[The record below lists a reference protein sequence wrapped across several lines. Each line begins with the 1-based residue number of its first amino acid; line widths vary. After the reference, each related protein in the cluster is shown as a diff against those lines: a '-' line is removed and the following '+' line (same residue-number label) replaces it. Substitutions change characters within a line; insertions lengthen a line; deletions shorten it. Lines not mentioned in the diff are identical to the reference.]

1 MAILGRMRS
10 PAWLVLVLALPL
22 PAAAEQAYKIIG
34 VDGAV
39 IYTDRPA
46 PGAREIKIPRPS
58 SYAPRELAVSRLT
71 PEPEPVARDAYA
83 SIRIVKPEPEATIHT
98 GEGEGGVDVDVQLEP
113 ELQEGHTLTYSI
125 DGKETAKGLRTN
137 RVRVTDLDRGAH
149 HLDVS
154 VRDEGGVLVGRSDR
168 VTFHVR
174 RPSINDPLR
183 PNQPKDRPGSA
194 ATPTP
199 LPAQAGYAPAAPTK
213 FTPPPAAGYAPP
225 AGQKQPYAPSTAAP
239 YAPAYTPPPP

>member
-1 MAILGRMRS
+1 MLQPMKTL
-10 PAWLVLVLALPL
+10 AWLALASLS
-22 PAAAEQAYKIIG
+22 AASVHAEQAYKIIG
-34 VDGAV
+34 ADGAI
-39 IYTDRPA
+39 IYTDRPVE
-46 PGAREIKIPRPS
+46 GAVEIRIPKPS
-58 SYAPRELAVSRLT
+58 SYVPRELSVTRLS

-83 SIRIVKPEPEATIHT
+83 AIRIVKPEPEATIHDGT
-98 GEGEGGVDVDVQLEP
+98 EGGVDVDVQLDP
-113 ELQEGHTLTYSI
+113 PLQEGHTLAYEV

-137 RVRVTDLDRGAH
+137 RVRITDLDRGTH
-149 HLDVS
+149 HVDVT

-183 PNQPKDRPGSA
+183 PDNPKGSPGTP

-199 LPAQAGYAPAAPTK
+199 LPAPAGYAPGAPAK

-225 AGQKQPYAPSTAAP
+225 AMQKRPYAPPTGNP
-239 YAPAYTPPPP
+239 YAPTYTPPLR